1 MSKRKSPHDFLFREE
16 LGHGS
21 YSTVYRVVERS
32 SQHQYAIKI
41 CSKRHIIGEN
51 KVKYVTIEKNTLNLL
66 GQANHPGIIKLY
78 YTFHDQE
85 NLYFVMDLAPGG
97 ELLQLLRRQR
107 VFSEAWARHYMC
119 QLVDTVEYIHSMGV
133 IHRDLKPENV
143 LLDKEGRLMIADFG
157 AAYTVG
163 QSDAGSDGDKPAT
176 SFVGT
181 AEYVSPELLLENKS
195 YYSSDVWALG
205 CMLYQFLQG
214 TPPFR
219 GQNEMETFEQ
229 IVNLD
234 YTWRIPANPLAAG
247 LVSKILVL
255 DPSQRY
261 TLEQIKKHKWF
272 SGVDWNNK
280 EKIWRGSWTIAS
292 ESTPRPRVGYK
303 SRELLDTPIKNIP
316 VVTQRNKKPTK
327 MNTTSSIVEWRKML
341 GLSGNDLGIKATLG
355 GNGLP
360 IAPFTP
366 TSGIT
371 PDNRGDNAVA
381 PAKTR
386 DAFRPMSSRVI
397 SSPHSKPSG
406 RPAAL
411 PLPLQTGTPS
421 HNVVQQ
427 IVVNTPGRTETS
439 SPYVSPTVP
448 VRNAI
453 WKQDLVQLHEI
464 PYSAKYSG
472 LTLAGFSQVSDTLIA
487 DLISHHANELRT
499 LSRTGILSL
508 DNTGYLSF
516 IEQGRARPLSRII
529 DPDLSIY
536 EYRLG
541 HSTEDDF
548 LILEKYKQ
556 SIWIVWLNKPTSAS
570 RRIPIKE
577 TWAQTLSKYKK
588 QVSDEEEL
596 SAKLNRT
603 CVSSWGSRTPS
614 PTYPAEGKTRVA
626 VQPQDIPLP
635 SPAKSSSNS
644 GVSEPISKI
653 PPRQLV
659 SASEQSHKAKSEA
672 HTKKAN
678 SYSYIAPN
686 DMVLSSSRYEVLRT
700 ASNND
705 SKSNGAAVSGAS
717 AAFRTLRVNK

>member
-1 MSKRKSPHDFLFREE
+1 MSKRKSPHDFVFREE

-21 YSTVYRVVERS
+21 YSTVYRVVDRS
-32 SQHQYAIKI
+32 NQHQYAIKI

-97 ELLQLLRRQR
+97 ELLQLLHRHR
-107 VFSEAWARHYMC
+107 VFSEAWARHYML
-119 QLVDTVEYIHSMGV
+119 QLVDTVEFIHSMGV

-163 QSDAGSDGDKPAT
+163 QIDARSDGEKPAS

-219 GQNEMETFEQ
+219 GQNEMETFER
-229 IVNLD
+229 IVSLD
-234 YTWRIPANPLAAG
+234 YSWRTSVNPLAVD

-255 DPSQRY
+255 NPSQRY
-261 TLEQIKKHKWF
+261 TLDQIKKHKWF

-280 EKIWRGSWTIAS
+280 EKIWRGSWSVAP
-292 ESTPRPRVGYK
+292 EVTPRPRVGYK
-303 SRELLDTPIKNIP
+303 SRQLLDTPIKNIP

-327 MNTTSSIVEWRKML
+327 MSSTSSIVEWRKML

-355 GNGLP
+355 TNGLP
-360 IAPFTP
+360 MAPLTP
-366 TSGIT
+366 VSGMTSDSRSDTT
-371 PDNRGDNAVA
+371 PAL
-381 PAKTR
+381 PKSR
-386 DAFRPMSSRVI
+386 DAMHPVSSRAI
-397 SSPHSKPSG
+397 SSPPSKPSS
-406 RPAAL
+406 RPVL
-411 PLPLQTGTPS
+411 PPLPLQPSTPS
-421 HNVVQQ
+421 HNVAQQ
-427 IVVNTPGRTETS
+427 IVVDTPRRTQAT
-439 SPYVSPTVP
+439 SPYISPTVP
-448 VRNAI
+448 LRNAI

-464 PYSAKYSG
+464 PYTTKDSG

-487 DLISHHANELRT
+487 NLISHHANELRT
-499 LSRTGILSL
+499 LSRTGIFSL
-508 DNTGYLSF
+508 DSTGHLSF
-516 IEQGRARPLSRII
+516 IDQGRVRPLSRIT

-536 EYRLG
+536 EYQLG
-541 HSTEDDF
+541 HSTQDDF
-548 LILEKYKQ
+548 LILEKYRRTM
-556 SIWIVWLNKPTSAS
+556 WIVWPSKPNPAS
-570 RRIPIKE
+570 RRAPVKE
-577 TWAQTLSKYKK
+577 TWAETLSKYKK
-588 QVSDEEEL
+588 QISDEEEL

-614 PTYPAEGKTRVA
+614 PTYLTETRA
-626 VQPQDIPLP
+626 NAAMRPQDIPLP
-635 SPAKSSSNS
+635 SPAKSSGNS
-644 GVSEPISKI
+644 GVSEPGSKV

-659 SASEQSHKAKSEA
+659 FAGEQNHKAKSET

-678 SYSYIAPN
+678 NYSYAAPTN
-686 DMVLSSSRYEVLRT
+686 IVLSSSRYEVLRT
-700 ASNND
+700 VNNDD
-705 SKSNGAAVSGAS
+705 SKSSGAAVSGAS